1 MPIFVTRLSI
11 LLNWL
16 HERDP
21 VRYDVYFTQIKVA
34 GKAGLIDH
42 IAVPLEQVQQFYVL
56 YNFYYYS
63 IFSSFNNQFSLR
75 SMCGNNNNNLY

>member
-42 IAVPLEQVQQFYVL
+42 IAVPLEQVQQLYVL
-56 YNFYYYS
+56 YNFYY
-63 IFSSFNNQFSLR
+63 
-75 SMCGNNNNNLY
+75 

>member
-42 IAVPLEQVQQFYVL
+42 IAVPLEQVQ
-56 YNFYYYS
+56 
-63 IFSSFNNQFSLR
+63 
-75 SMCGNNNNNLY
+75 

>member
-1 MPIFVTRLSI
+1 MYYVLVSLLKPKVHAYFVTRLSI

-56 YNFYYYS
+56 FNF
-63 IFSSFNNQFSLR
+63 
-75 SMCGNNNNNLY
+75 